1 MFQMIQKIVPIVTSI
16 TLIGSASLTA
26 YADDMLD
33 KDYIVCEIWSDWWH
47 GKEDDGLIFP
57 EASFKHHILTEWVNN
72 NYGDDDYDWNKIGQL
87 NYNFKDYYD
96 ELTDKWDFNDD
107 RDGNWTIDTD
117 ETTYHFNL
125 QNGKWLMSDDNG
137 DVIDSFMPFSTLK
150 ENKAEEKPSVV
161 NADDS
166 NGTAHRVGE
175 NLKIEEES
183 TTNISEEVIKSES
196 TSEEKSS
203 SGLIYGIGGVVLA
216 GIAVLTGVLIKKKRG

>member
-1 MFQMIQKIVPIVTSI
+1 MIQKIVHIVASMA
-16 TLIGSASLTA
+16 LIGSASLTA

-33 KDYIVCEIWSDWWH
+33 KDYIVSEIWSDWWQDK
-47 GKEDDGLIFP
+47 GDDGLIFP
-57 EASFKHHILTEWVNN
+57 EASFKHHILTEWVND
-72 NYGDDDYDWNKIGQL
+72 NYGDDNYDWSKIGQL

-137 DVIDSFMPFSTLK
+137 DVVDSFMPFSTL
-150 ENKAEEKPSVV
+150 EEDMAEENPSII
-161 NADDS
+161 NADDG

-175 NLKIEEES
+175 NLKIEEEI
-183 TTNISEEVIKSES
+183 TADVLEETAVSES
-196 TSEEKSS
+196 VSDKKTSN
-203 SGLIYGIGGVVLA
+203 GLIYGIGGVIFA
-216 GIAVLTGVLIKKKRG
+216 GIAVLAGVLIKKKRG

>member
-1 MFQMIQKIVPIVTSI
+1 MIQKIVHIVASMA
-16 TLIGSASLTA
+16 LIGSASLTA

-33 KDYIVCEIWSDWWH
+33 KDYIVSEIWSDWWQDK
-47 GKEDDGLIFP
+47 GDDGLIFP
-57 EASFKHHILTEWVNN
+57 EASFKHHILTEWVND
-72 NYGDDDYDWNKIGQL
+72 NYGDDNYDWSKIGQL

-137 DVIDSFMPFSTLK
+137 DVVDSFMPFSTL
-150 ENKAEEKPSVV
+150 EEDMAEENPSII
-161 NADDS
+161 NADDG

-175 NLKIEEES
+175 NLKIEEEI
-183 TTNISEEVIKSES
+183 TADVLEETAVSES
-196 TSEEKSS
+196 VSDKKTSN
-203 SGLIYGIGGVVLA
+203 GLIYGIGVVIFA
-216 GIAVLTGVLIKKKRG
+216 GIAVLAGVLIKKKRG